1 MATPSSLRP
10 VPPRPGAASALL
22 PVQQH
27 SYLSGFGNL
36 LRKELWQWWGTRT
49 WWVHALIWLGI
60 INVFIALIAQ
70 AENRGPK
77 FQGMP
82 IHQLASAIF
91 FQISL
96 TTIGIGAVVMAQGAI
111 IGEKQLG
118 TAAWVLSKPVS
129 RTAFMLSKLVGH
141 TVGFAVLAVV
151 LPAVIFYGQSELLW
165 GQVPPLVPFL
175 LAELVTLL
183 NLLFFLALTLM
194 LGTLFGTRGPVPAI
208 ALGFLL
214 VGQPMRSI
222 LLQLA
227 HVMPCIL
234 PDITSALVLG
244 QPVAS
249 SAYLPIAGT
258 TLATIVFIGIAL
270 WRFGR
275 EEFYTSAYVE
285 REAAPPQ

>member
-1 MATPSSLRP
+1 MATPSSLQHIP
-10 VPPRPGAASALL
+10 AHPSAASALL
-22 PVQQH
+22 PVQQR
-27 SYLSGFGNL
+27 SYLRGFGNL
-36 LRKELWQWWGTRT
+36 LRKETWQWWGTRT

-60 INVFIALIAQ
+60 INAFITLIAL
-70 AENRGPK
+70 AENGGPE

-129 RTAFMLSKLVGH
+129 RTAFVLAKLVGH
-141 TVGFAVLAVV
+141 TVGFVVLAIA
-151 LPAVIFYGQSELLW
+151 LPALVFYGQSVLLW
-165 GQVPPLVPFL
+165 DHVPPLVPFL
-175 LAELVTLL
+175 LADLLTLL

-194 LGTLFGTRGPVPAI
+194 LGTLFGTRGPVAAL

-214 VGQPMRSI
+214 AGQPIRSI
-222 LLQLA
+222 VPGLA
-227 HVMPCIL
+227 QVTPWML
-234 PDITSALVLG
+234 PDLASALVLG
-244 QPVAS
+244 QPVGAN
-249 SAYLPIAGT
+249 AYLPIAGT
-258 TLATIVFIGIAL
+258 ALGAIVFVGVAL

-275 EEFYTSAYVE
+275 EEF
-285 REAAPPQ
+285 

>member
-1 MATPSSLRP
+1 MATPSSFER
-10 VPPRPGAASALL
+10 VPTRSSISSMLQPAKQRG
-22 PVQQH
+22 
-27 SYLSGFGNL
+27 YLHGFGNL

-60 INVFIALIAQ
+60 INVFIALIAL
-70 AENRGPK
+70 AENGGPE

-82 IHQLASAIF
+82 IHQLASVIF

-129 RTAFMLSKLVGH
+129 RAAFVLSKLVGH
-141 TVGFAVLAVV
+141 TVGFAVLAVA
-151 LPAVIFYGQSELLW
+151 LPTVIFYGQSELLW
-165 GQVPPLVPFL
+165 GQAPPLVPFL
-175 LAELVTLL
+175 LADLVTLL

-194 LGTLFGTRGPVPAI
+194 LGTLFGTRGPVAAI

-222 LLQLA
+222 LPQLA
-227 HVMPCIL
+227 QVMPWIL

-275 EEFYTSAYVE
+275 EEF
-285 REAAPPQ
+285 